1 MPKARFKPAYYQRK
15 SLCFNKLASAPR
27 CRCCRRRA
35 AYFITFLLQ
44 LFLFA
49 FSLCNFSQFTLSY
62 LLISFSLKMLIFK
75 LFLIEL
81 YEP

>member
-35 AYFITFLLQ
+35 AYFITFLLH
-44 LFLFA
+44 
-49 FSLCNFSQFTLSY
+49 
-62 LLISFSLKMLIFK
+62 
-75 LFLIEL
+75 
-81 YEP
+81 